1 MAATLVGEYT
11 VLGNKRAYI
20 GTLTMASTSTTG
32 TVVVPG
38 LKKIT
43 AALATP
49 VSGATAVFSLHL
61 NLASANTAVN
71 GELGIT
77 SALSS
82 NVFGVVIFG
91 S

>member
-1 MAATLVGEYT
+1 MAATLAGEYT
-11 VLGNKRAYI
+11 VIGNKRAYI

-32 TVVVPG
+32 TVIVPG
-38 LKKIT
+38 LRKID
-43 AALATP
+43 AAVLSP
-49 VSGATAVFSLHL
+49 VSGATSVYSVHI
-61 NLASANTAVN
+61 NVGSAGTAIN

-82 NVFGVVIFG
+82 NIFGVVIFG

>member
-1 MAATLVGEYT
+1 MAATLAGEYT
-11 VLGNKRAYI
+11 VLGNKRVYM
-20 GTLTMASTSTTG
+20 GTLTMATTSTTG

-38 LKKIT
+38 LKNVDC
-43 AALATP
+43 AVCSP
-49 VSGATAVFSLHL
+49 VSGATAVFSLHY
-61 NLASANTAVN
+61 NLGSASTAIN

-82 NVFGVVIFG
+82 NVFGVVVFG

>member
-1 MAATLVGEYT
+1 MAATLSGEYT

-32 TVVVPG
+32 TVIVPG
-38 LKKIT
+38 LKKIDS
-43 AALATP
+43 ALATP
-49 VSGATAVFSLHL
+49 VSGATAIFSLHL
-61 NLASANTAVN
+61 NLGSAGTAIN

-82 NVFGVVIFG
+82 NIFGVVVFG